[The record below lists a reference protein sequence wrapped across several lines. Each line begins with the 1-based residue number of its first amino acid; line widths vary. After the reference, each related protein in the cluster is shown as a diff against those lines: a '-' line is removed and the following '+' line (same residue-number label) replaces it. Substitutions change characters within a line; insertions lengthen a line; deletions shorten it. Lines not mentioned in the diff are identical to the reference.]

1 MLNTIDGLL
10 WQAGCRS
17 NSLFMF
23 YPLSTDEKSRP
34 DASIR
39 RLFSFFPRVSPPL
52 HPCHPEKNDKA
63 SSCRSCGR
71 S

>member
-1 MLNTIDGLL
+1 MLTIIDSLL

-39 RLFSFFPRVSPPL
+39 RLFSFFPYVLLP
-52 HPCHPEKNDKA
+52 PCHPEKNDKA
-63 SSCRSCGR
+63 SSCRRCG
-71 S
+71 